1 VRSEGAADGVKELET
16 DNEPRSCR
24 MTPSTLGK
32 RIDLH
37 VHAKLVE
44 AVPVVVDA
52 FRCTVSQVRRVA

>member
-1 VRSEGAADGVKELET
+1 LAT

-24 MTPSTLGK
+24 MTPSTPGK

-44 AVPVVVDA
+44 AVPVFVDA
-52 FRCTVSQVRRVA
+52 FGWAVSQARRVA